1 LYREGEADRAA
12 AGGFV
17 TYARDHLLQKAGHHG
32 LAVLAGGAGDW
43 ADATGQPLREGP

>member
-1 LYREGEADRAA
+1 
-12 AGGFV
+12 V